1 MKTSEFENLI
11 SQNDEKI
18 KKKEAQIKKLKDEVK
33 ELKAKN
39 EQLQDDMLLSQV
51 KNNIGS
57 NDVSKLIK
65 LSKLIEES
73 GLDENEIAEMFSKG
87 DVKDEV

>member
-1 MKTSEFENLI
+1 
-11 SQNDEKI
+11 
-18 KKKEAQIKKLKDEVK
+18 
-33 ELKAKN
+33 
-39 EQLQDDMLLSQV
+39 MLLSQV

-57 NDVSKLIK
+57 NDVSKLMK

-87 DVKDEV
+87 DVKNEV